1 MMAAAQKPQSRQP
14 LPHRPEYRDGH
25 GFIAEIIRTNRRK
38 SADIRVEDGAVS
50 VVVPVNTPTEKIDQL
65 LAAKRR
71 WIKEK
76 ITLHREMTPASSK
89 RYVSGEAFSYL
100 GRNYR
105 LKVETGSFA
114 PVKLLNG
121 RLVVTVPNDA
131 PHQTPQPHMVRN
143 ALVRWYKRQAEQKLT
158 GKVNRFAPM
167 VGVEPAGVGIR
178 TFKSRWGSCTAK
190 GKLEFNWQIMM
201 APNRMVDYVVIHEL
215 CHLIRH
221 DHSPEFWRE
230 MARVM
235 PEYQRC
241 REWLRE
247 NAGKLV
253 LQ

>member
-1 MMAAAQKPQSRQP
+1 
-14 LPHRPEYRDGH
+14 
-25 GFIAEIIRTNRRK
+25 
-38 SADIRVEDGAVS
+38 
-50 VVVPVNTPTEKIDQL
+50 
-65 LAAKRR
+65 
-71 WIKEK
+71 
-76 ITLHREMTPASSK
+76 MTPASSK

-105 LKVETGSFA
+105 LKVETGNFA

-121 RLVVTVPNDA
+121 RLVVTVP
-131 PHQTPQPHMVRN
+131 TGTEQPHMVRN
-143 ALVRWYKRQAEQKLT
+143 ALIRWYKRQAEQKLT
-158 GKVNRFAPM
+158 EKVNRFAPM

-230 MARVM
+230 LARVM

-247 NAGKLV
+247 YALKLSI
-253 LQ
+253 

>member
-1 MMAAAQKPQSRQP
+1 VTARQP
-14 LPHRPEYRDGH
+14 QAEYRDGH
-25 GFIAEIIRTNRRK
+25 GFIAEIIRTSRRK

-50 VVVPVNTPTEKIDQL
+50 VVVPTSTTTERIDQL
-65 LAAKRR
+65 LIAKRR

-76 ITLHREMTPASSK
+76 IALHREQAPTAT
-89 RYVSGEAFSYL
+89 RRFVSGEAFSYL

-105 LKVETGSFA
+105 LKVETGNFA

-121 RLVVTVPNDA
+121 RLVVTVPEGS
-131 PHQTPQPHMVRN
+131 QQPHMVRN

-158 GKVNRFAPM
+158 EKVARFAPM

-178 TFKSRWGSCTAK
+178 SFKSRWGSCTSR
-190 GKLEFNWQIMM
+190 GKLEFNWRIMM

-230 MARVM
+230 VARVM
-235 PEYQRC
+235 PEYEQC
-241 REWLRE
+241 REWLRD
-247 NAGKLV
+247 NAVKLG
-253 LQ
+253 L

>member
-1 MMAAAQKPQSRQP
+1 MMAAAQK
-14 LPHRPEYRDGH
+14 PEYRDGH
-25 GFIAEIIRTNRRK
+25 GFIAEVIRTNRRK

-50 VVVPVNTPTEKIDQL
+50 VVVPVNTPAEKIDQL
-65 LAAKRR
+65 LVAKRR

-76 ITLHREMTPASSK
+76 ITLHQEMTPASSK

-105 LKVETGSFA
+105 LKVETGNFA

-121 RLVVTVPNDA
+121 RLVVTVPNG
-131 PHQTPQPHMVRN
+131 TEQPHMVRN

-158 GKVNRFAPM
+158 EKVNRFAPV
-167 VGVEPAGVGIR
+167 VGVEPAGAGIR
-178 TFKSRWGSCTAK
+178 TFKSRWGSCTTK

-221 DHSPEFWRE
+221 DHSPEFWGE

-247 NAGKLV
+247 NAGKLIFS
-253 LQ
+253 

>member
-1 MMAAAQKPQSRQP
+1 MANDSAI
-14 LPHRPEYRDGH
+14 EYRDGN
-25 GFIAEIIRTNRRK
+25 GFIAEVIRTNRRK
-38 SADIRVEDGAVS
+38 SADIRVEEGAVS
-50 VVVPVNTPTEKIDQL
+50 IVVPTNTSGEKIDQL
-65 LAAKRR
+65 LVAKRQ

-76 ITLHREMTPASSK
+76 IALQRELNPASTK
-89 RYVSGEAFSYL
+89 QYVSGEAFPYL

-121 RLVVTVPNDA
+121 RLVATLPKGDER
-131 PHQTPQPHMVRN
+131 PYMIRN
-143 ALVRWYKRQAEQKLT
+143 ALVRWYKRQAEQKLQE
-158 GKVNRFAPM
+158 KVKRFAPI

-178 TFKSRWGSCTAK
+178 TFKSRWGSCTAR
-190 GKLEFNWQIMM
+190 GKLEFNWQIMT

-235 PEYQRC
+235 PEYQQC

-247 NAGKLV
+247 HAAQRV
-253 LQ
+253 F

>member
-1 MMAAAQKPQSRQP
+1 MMVAAQKP
-14 LPHRPEYRDGH
+14 EYRDAD
-25 GFIAEIIRTNRRK
+25 GFIAEIIRTDRRK

-50 VVVPVNTPTEKIDQL
+50 AVVPINTSAEKIDQL

-76 ITLHREMTPASSK
+76 ITLHREMTPVISK

-105 LKVETGSFA
+105 LKVETGNFA
-114 PVKLLNG
+114 PVKLRNG
-121 RLVVTVPNDA
+121 RLVVTVPSG
-131 PHQTPQPHMVRN
+131 TEQPHMVRN

-158 GKVNRFAPM
+158 EKVNRFAPL

-178 TFKSRWGSCTAK
+178 TFKSRWGSCTSK
-190 GKLEFNWQIMM
+190 GKLEFNWQILI

-221 DHSPEFWRE
+221 DHSPAFWKE
-230 MARVM
+230 MSRCMPGYESCRV
-235 PEYQRC
+235 
-241 REWLRE
+241 WLKE
-247 NAGKLV
+247 NAARLKI
-253 LQ
+253 